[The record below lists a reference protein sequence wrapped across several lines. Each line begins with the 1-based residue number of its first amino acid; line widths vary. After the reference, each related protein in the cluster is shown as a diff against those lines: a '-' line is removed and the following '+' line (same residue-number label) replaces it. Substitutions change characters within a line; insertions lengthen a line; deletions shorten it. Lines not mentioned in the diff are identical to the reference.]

1 MQRAEQL
8 RPLSRQHHLGLN
20 LGLKAGQ
27 FPMSSSEADIQDQWQ
42 KITAFIRDE
51 LTVHFGVEEEYLVKP
66 LMTYHKDNP
75 QVIELSEQL
84 TAQHEELKRLADK
97 ANPTIED
104 LRDLGDALYEHIRFE
119 EREVFPLAQELL
131 TSEQLD
137 AIYTQSG
144 DDVK

>member
-1 MQRAEQL
+1 M
-8 RPLSRQHHLGLN
+8 
-20 LGLKAGQ
+20 
-27 FPMSSSEADIQDQWQ
+27 
-42 KITAFIRDE
+42 
-51 LTVHFGVEEEYLVKP
+51 EEEYLVKP

-104 LRDLGDALYEHIRFE
+104 LRDLGDALYKHIRFE